1 MLTSPPRSFFHHF
14 ASQDFQAR
22 TLEKKNLPR
31 DVHVSKRNSRVFR
44 RPEDSRSVNFPVKKL
59 VSSIPPSPRPE
70 ITRVD
75 RSVARQRR
83 KNRFLPKKWTA
94 ATKMDNTF
102 GNSWRFTMNRLG
114 DERKKKSEY
123 FIDNIGFYTNGKSM
137 VPNLLPHEKCWKN
150 VLEISEWETLDAND
164 EVNDEKKK

>member
-1 MLTSPPRSFFHHF
+1 
-14 ASQDFQAR
+14 
-22 TLEKKNLPR
+22 
-31 DVHVSKRNSRVFR
+31 
-44 RPEDSRSVNFPVKKL
+44 
-59 VSSIPPSPRPE
+59 
-70 ITRVD
+70 
-75 RSVARQRR
+75 
-83 KNRFLPKKWTA
+83 
-94 ATKMDNTF
+94 MDNTF

-137 VPNLLPHEKCWKN
+137 VRNLLPHEKCWKN